1 MKRYRVWDG
10 EKFMEYLITPA
21 NEVKERVIK
30 LQKEL
35 GKAGLDGVLLTNNV
49 DIYYYSGTMQ
59 NSILYIPVEN
69 DPVLFVKKSIDRAKT
84 ETPFFVKELTSFKKL
99 PTQILETGSKINKL
113 GLDLDILPYNLYKR
127 IESVFLDTSFTDISF
142 LVRMQRSIK
151 SNYEIELLNK
161 SAGAVYDAM
170 MEVPNLLRLG
180 ISELELSTQ
189 LEKIV
194 RDRGSIGYIR
204 TRTYNMELVLG
215 MVTSGKAAAT
225 PTSFD
230 GPTGGLGLSTA
241 MPQSAS
247 FKLIEKND
255 PIIIDISAAINGYII
270 DQTRMAVIGQLDE
283 ELELAYKLS
292 LTILREIE
300 KTAKPGTLWSEHYI
314 RALEIVDNAGMS
326 DYFMGFKENQAK
338 FLGHGV
344 GLELDELP
352 VLAKG
357 LDYPLQ
363 EGMVLAVEPKFTFPN
378 KGVIGIENTYVV
390 TKNGLK
396 SLSYSSEDIIYI

>member
-1 MKRYRVWDG
+1 
-10 EKFMEYLITPA
+10 MEYLLIPA
-21 NEVKERVIK
+21 IELKNRVIK
-30 LQKEL
+30 LQEEL
-35 GKAGLDGVLLTNNV
+35 INSGLDGALLTNNV

-59 NSILYIPVEN
+59 NSMLYIPVEN
-69 DPVLFVKKSIDRAKT
+69 EPVLFVKKSIDRARK
-84 ETPFFVKELTSFKKL
+84 ETPFYVEELPSLKKL
-99 PTQILETGSKINKL
+99 PAQILGTGSKINKI
-113 GLDLDILPYNLYKR
+113 GIDLDIIPYNLFKR
-127 IESVFLDTSFTDISF
+127 IEAAFLDTSFKDISF
-142 LVRMQRSIK
+142 IVRLQRSVK
-151 SNYEIELLNK
+151 SKFEIELLER
-161 SAGAVYDAM
+161 SAKAVYEAIS
-170 MEVPNLLRLG
+170 EVPDLLRQG
-180 ISELELSTQ
+180 ISELELSSQ

-194 RDRGSIGYIR
+194 RDKGSIGVVR

-215 MVTSGKAAAT
+215 MVTSGKEAAI

-247 FKLIEKND
+247 YKLINKNE

-270 DQTRMAVIGQLDE
+270 DQTRIAVIGTLDK
-283 ELELAYKLS
+283 ELMSAYKLS
-292 LTILREIE
+292 LAILREIE
-300 KTAKPGTLWSEHYI
+300 KNAKPGTSWSEHYF
-314 RALEIVDNAGMS
+314 RALEMVESAGMS
-326 DYFMGFKENQAK
+326 DYFMGYKDNQAK

-357 LDYPLQ
+357 LDYPLE

-390 TKNGLK
+390 TNNGLK
-396 SLSYSSEDIIYI
+396 SLSYNSEEIIYI